1 MCFLICHSSPGLF
14 TTNVTVAVLFIPD
27 GPIIESNGIRPV
39 RKKEVY
45 WGKMTDSFTG
55 CKHADIF
62 ARLVATSD
70 QIDLN
75 VVYPVGGDTTVSCGI
90 KKHNLS

>member
-39 RKKEVY
+39 RKK
-45 WGKMTDSFTG
+45 GGLLGQNDSFTG
-55 CKHADIF
+55 CKYADSF
-62 ARLVATSD
+62 ARLVATSN
-70 QIDLN
+70 QIDQK
-75 VVYPVGGDTTVSCGI
+75 VVYPVGGDTTVTVELKPI
-90 KKHNLS
+90 I